1 MVSNCAVPRAGR
13 PLGAAGTAVRPAARV
28 AVALIAVAAS
38 VGRASA
44 QERVEALGFEQARLM
59 LAEQNRDLQL
69 ARRAVDIARADA
81 LSASARPN
89 PNLAFSTA
97 AINPRGLG
105 SGGPLEKQVDAIAQ
119 LSQLIERGGKRD
131 LRMEAARLAVDA
143 VRTDAAELRRQ
154 LVLSLATAYW
164 DLRLGQERALI
175 AAENVALLERT
186 VGAAELRLKAG
197 DISPTDLA
205 RIRVDLLRA
214 SNDRRQA
221 EADRDRAR
229 LSLAFLLSAES
240 RAAGLQA
247 SDPLP
252 DGSGEEPVVPPGAV
266 EARADVRAALLRVQ
280 AAEKARDLARALR
293 TRDVTVAAQY
303 ERYPSQI
310 SNNTLG
316 FGVSVPL
323 FLFYNYDGEIA
334 RAENSLTAS
343 QQLLERV
350 RAAALTEIARAASD
364 LSAARDRVRRYDAG
378 LLRDAQRA
386 ADAAEFA
393 YRNGALGV
401 IDLLDARRVLVA
413 TRVDAALARAELAR
427 ARVAFREA
435 TAPAGEQP

>member
-1 MVSNCAVPRAGR
+1 MACGSPSESPALKPPRSRLPIVAGVYVLLVFCAGSAC
-13 PLGAAGTAVRPAARV
+13 
-28 AVALIAVAAS
+28 
-38 VGRASA
+38 A
-44 QERVEALGFEQARLM
+44 QERAEALGFEQARLV
-59 LAEQNRDLQL
+59 LQQNNRDLQL
-69 ARRAVDIARADA
+69 ARRSVEVARADA

-89 PNLAFSTA
+89 PALAFSSA

-119 LSQLIERGGKRD
+119 ISQLVERGGKRD
-131 LRMEAARLAVDA
+131 LRMQAAQFGVDA
-143 VRTDAAELRRQ
+143 VRADAAEQRRQ
-154 LVLSLATAYW
+154 LVLALSASYW
-164 DLRLGQERALI
+164 DLCLSQERVLI
-175 AAENVALLERT
+175 ASENVALLERT
-186 VGAAELRLKAG
+186 VRAAELRLKTG

-214 SNDRRQA
+214 ENDRRQA

-229 LSLAFLLSAES
+229 LGLAFLLGVES
-240 RAAGLQA
+240 RAGVLVA

-252 DGSGEEPVVPPGAV
+252 GGAEEQPAAPPGGV
-266 EARADVRAALLRVQ
+266 EARADVRAAALRVQ

-303 ERYPSQI
+303 EHYPSQI

-323 FLFYNYDGEIA
+323 FLFYGYEGEIA
-334 RAENSLTAS
+334 RAEGLLTAAR
-343 QQLLERV
+343 QLLERA
-350 RAAALTEIARAASD
+350 RAAALTEIARTASD

-401 IDLLDARRVLVA
+401 IDLLDARRILVA
-413 TRVDAALARAELAR
+413 TRVDAAAARAELAR
-427 ARVAFREA
+427 ASVAFREA
-435 TAPAGEQP
+435 IAPGEEP